1 MAYPHPLYALLFAQ
15 SWQLIGLTKMR
26 TTKKAEKSL
35 EKLAKNAGFNS
46 FRWIGKELRCIPS
59 DSIDAIFVKY
69 EINEDETK
77 ARISSVFPA
86 HSTFKIGTMLA

>member
-1 MAYPHPLYALLFAQ
+1 MGFRRQLFARMLAQ
-15 SWQLIGLTKMR
+15 SWQLIGAIKMR
-26 TTKKAEKSL
+26 MTKKAEKSL

-86 HSTFKIGTMLA
+86 HSAFKIGTMLA